1 MNTYA
6 WCARVCVCVGGICLF
21 EFESYSIYAD
31 ILKGVVKFFIV
42 QRSCDGNTLFGN
54 NFEMSFVDK
63 HLWLFPLS
71 RTYTNNN
78 VHAHTHIHLVLI
90 TCYVFLFARC
100 APYTCMC
107 SFNRFSHSYVC
118 AVSLPSRSS
127 HFVTTK
133 CVFNAITPDTHLLLL
148 FRIYCWSYHC

>member
-1 MNTYA
+1 MHDA
-6 WCARVCVCVGGICLF
+6 CARSRVCVCVGGICLF

-71 RTYTNNN
+71 RIYTNND
-78 VHAHTHIHLVLI
+78 AHTHTLCAHYMLRCFFSVARALCSLHL
-90 TCYVFLFARC
+90 
-100 APYTCMC
+100 
-107 SFNRFSHSYVC
+107 H
-118 AVSLPSRSS
+118 
-127 HFVTTK
+127 
-133 CVFNAITPDTHLLLL
+133 VFNVH
-148 FRIYCWSYHC
+148 